1 MAYYDPYASYVKH
14 DVANAR
20 ELANKKSLRWSVR
33 EVCIEGNTLGGRP
46 TITAHF
52 DITGTPGANIS
63 STELAVDL
71 QNRLSGNSRPAPT
84 LEISKVIF
92 NPPCTI
98 VLWSDK
104 TKTIVRCQEGDTFDP
119 EKGLAMAIS
128 KKMFGN
134 TGKYCD
140 IFKKWVPD
148 VEVKEER
155 PIYPGDVGAT
165 DMQAAFDRLKRTAEQ
180 SAMSM
185 KEALNSLYGRPE
197 KETGWISV
205 EERLPEKK
213 GCYLAY
219 NEDDGHTWVASW
231 TPGSIADVHYW
242 MLWITHWMPL
252 PETPKKGVNNEL
264 SPK

>member
-1 MAYYDPYASYVKH
+1 MAYYNDPFASYVEQV
-14 DVANAR
+14 VANAR

-52 DITGTPGANIS
+52 YITGTPGAKIS
-63 STELAVDL
+63 STELAIDL
-71 QNRLSGNSRPAPT
+71 QNRLSGNSTPASTP
-84 LEISKVIF
+84 EISKVIF
-92 NPPCTI
+92 NPPATI
-98 VLWSDK
+98 VLWTDK
-104 TKTIVRCQEGDTFDP
+104 TKTVVKCQEGDTFDP
-119 EKGLAMAIS
+119 EKGLAMAIA

-155 PIYPGDVGAT
+155 PIYPGDFCAT
-165 DMQAAFDRLKRTAEQ
+165 DMRAAFDRLKRTAEQ
-180 SAMSM
+180 STMSM

-205 EERLPEKK
+205 EDRLPETK
-213 GCYLAY
+213 GQYLVCNMSDCIYDVSY
-219 NEDDGHTWVASW
+219 NPNFENDAEFFRRR
-231 TPGSIADVHYW
+231 IKY
-242 MLWITHWMPL
+242 WMPL
-252 PETPKKGVNNEL
+252 PEPPVKKTGKKGE
-264 SPK
+264 